1 MVAGYA
7 GKENLRLESEIDER
21 IHDLISLIE
30 RKRMDMAQKAQF
42 FTLDVISGW
51 AFDQAFGDLIVD
63 EDVFEYIKTVDK
75 AMHVLLSMS
84 ELPDVYSFPEKSSLM
99 KLVAPSATDRIG
111 FGKLIAIAKEKV
123 AERFGDNR
131 KVKVLWRLK
140 AEIDEAVDNG
150 SISSPTQDSEARPLL
165 YLQACMKEGLRLWPP
180 VTGLF
185 PKVVPPEGETSNGVF
200 LPGGIEIG

>member
-1 MVAGYA
+1 
-7 GKENLRLESEIDER
+7 
-21 IHDLISLIE
+21 
-30 RKRMDMAQKAQF
+30 MDMAQKAQF

-131 KVKVLWRLK
+131 KVK
-140 AEIDEAVDNG
+140 
-150 SISSPTQDSEARPLL
+150 
-165 YLQACMKEGLRLWPP
+165 
-180 VTGLF
+180 
-185 PKVVPPEGETSNGVF
+185 
-200 LPGGIEIG
+200 